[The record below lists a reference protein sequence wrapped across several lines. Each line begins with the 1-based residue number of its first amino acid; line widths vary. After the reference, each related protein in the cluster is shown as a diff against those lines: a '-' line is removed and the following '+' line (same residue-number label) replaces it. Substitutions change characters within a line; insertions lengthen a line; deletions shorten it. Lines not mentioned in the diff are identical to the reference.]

1 MLTLSH
7 THADGT
13 QLHGTARGDGSAEV
27 LRTRPGGSYWK
38 WSRHLGAWF
47 ILRSRDHLP
56 NHHRIEAT
64 AQALRAA
71 GFEVTTEVDDA
82 SRPTSDVV
90 AEQRAR
96 AADRAEALDEKVGRR
111 VGEAEAHH
119 AGARRIYNGYPMGQP
134 ILIGHHSEGRHR
146 RDLERA
152 HRHDEKSWEAA
163 AQARYAAQRA
173 EAARRAASGREAR
186 STVENRVKKLRAD
199 IARDLRSLHGYWNRW
214 GQTQTWVWDEGL
226 GRHVL
231 QPVPVEPDSTYG
243 QELITRIV
251 ENTDQRLY
259 WAAVLEQMP
268 APAKPAKPAKGDTVE
283 VDAAWLP
290 VVRSSKHDVTVAW
303 PSDEDP
309 KRTRRVPWGRISAW
323 TRSNGAVS
331 AVPPRHDTPV
341 LADGTDLR

>member
-134 ILIGHHSEGRHR
+134 ILIGHHSEGPPPPRPRARPPAR
-146 RDLERA
+146 REVVGSRGA
-152 HRHDEKSWEAA
+152 GPVR
-163 AQARYAAQRA
+163 R
-173 EAARRAASGREAR
+173 AARRGS
-186 STVENRVKKLRAD
+186 
-199 IARDLRSLHGYWNRW
+199 
-214 GQTQTWVWDEGL
+214 
-226 GRHVL
+226 
-231 QPVPVEPDSTYG
+231 PP
-243 QELITRIV
+243 
-251 ENTDQRLY
+251 
-259 WAAVLEQMP
+259 
-268 APAKPAKPAKGDTVE
+268 
-283 VDAAWLP
+283 
-290 VVRSSKHDVTVAW
+290 
-303 PSDEDP
+303 
-309 KRTRRVPWGRISAW
+309 RRVRP
-323 TRSNGAVS
+323 
-331 AVPPRHDTPV
+331 
-341 LADGTDLR
+341 